1 MKFKNFTFLLLLT
14 LVIACKTEKENYVY
28 ESETLKIKQLT
39 KSTFV
44 HISYLQTE
52 SFGNVPCNGMVVVDD
67 GEALIF
73 DTPAN
78 DAQSKELLDWLENS
92 LKVKP
97 KGVVATHFHADCLGG
112 LTEFHSRQ
120 VPSYASSKTIDLAKE
135 RNEIVPQQAFDTYLE
150 LQVGN
155 TKVANE
161 FFGEGHTKDNIISYL
176 ADEKV
181 LFGGCL
187 IKEVGTGEGYLGD
200 ANVDEW
206 SATVT
211 RIKSKYENAEII
223 IPGHGKP
230 GGQDLLDFTI
240 ELFKGKRTDAN

>member
-1 MKFKNFTFLLLLT
+1 MKLRIFTILFILT
-14 LVIACKTEKENYVY
+14 TVIACKTEKANYVY

-39 KSTFV
+39 ESTFV

-52 SFGNVPCNGMVVVDD
+52 SFGNVPCNGMIVVDS

-112 LTEFHSRQ
+112 LTEFHKRQ
-120 VPSYASSKTIDLAKE
+120 VPSYAGNKTIAWAKE
-135 RNEIVPQQAFDTYLE
+135 RNETLPQHGFDSLLE
-150 LQVGN
+150 LSVGN
-155 TKVANE
+155 KKVINE
-161 FFGEGHTKDNIISYL
+161 FFGEGHTRDNIVSYFP
-176 ADEKV
+176 DEKV

-187 IKEVGTGEGYLGD
+187 IKEVGTGKGNLED

-206 SATVT
+206 PATVA
-211 RIKSKYENAEII
+211 RIKAKYENVEIV
-223 IPGHGKP
+223 IPGHGKT

-240 ELFKGKRTDAN
+240 ELFQKK